1 MIVSE
6 KKLENSRMEL
16 QIEVPE
22 DKIESEY
29 TKVFDRIQ
37 KNAKIDGF
45 RKGKVPLEVIIKKF
59 QGSADSEV
67 AENIVRSSYMEALN
81 EKKLY
86 PISEPEVN
94 FDNKIERLKPLKYTV
109 KFDISPTIELGEY
122 KNLSVK
128 ENECKIVNSD
138 IENELQML
146 RERYATVSKKEK
158 GEPAEKD
165 DYVRAEIKIIDTN
178 DKSEAVNTDPKQ
190 ISVIIGKG
198 TEDYDFDDDIIGMK
212 VDDDKEVAKKYAKD
226 YTEKELAGKKVKYLL
241 KVLEISKLNLPS
253 LDDEFAKDLGDFK
266 TLDDVRNKIKEDFE
280 GFSKAKAK
288 TLVNKELINK
298 IQESSKF
305 DLPESMI
312 LREMESLKY
321 RIESN
326 MGGRGIDELFSKGVL
341 NKEDFTKRIREEA
354 VQNIKSTLTLLEI
367 AKKENLKVPEEKYK
381 DLIKSYSEKS
391 AKSIEEIEKDIE
403 VNSMRENIE
412 TELLLEIANDFIYD
426 NSSIKKLKPV
436 SFDEFKKL

>member
-1 MIVSE
+1 
-6 KKLENSRMEL
+6 MEL

-29 TKVFDRIQ
+29 TKVFERIQ

-86 PISEPEVN
+86 PISEPVVN
-94 FDNKIERLKPLKYTV
+94 FENKIERLKPLKYTV
-109 KFDISPTIELGEY
+109 KFDISPTVELGEY
-122 KNLSVK
+122 KNLSAK
-128 ENECKIVNSD
+128 ENECKITDQDV
-138 IENELQML
+138 ENEIQVL

-158 GEPAEKD
+158 GEPAEKG
-165 DYVRAEIKIIDTN
+165 DYVRAEIKIIDTG
-178 DKSEAVNTDPKQ
+178 DKSETVDTNPKQ
-190 ISVIIGKG
+190 ISVIVGKG
-198 TEDYDFDDDIIGMK
+198 TEDYDFDNEIKGMK
-212 VDDDKEVAKKYAKD
+212 TDDEKEVTKKYAKD
-226 YTEKELAGKKVKYLL
+226 YAEKDLAGKKVKYLL
-241 KVLEISKLNLPS
+241 KVIEINKLNLPF

-266 TLDDVRNKIKEDFE
+266 TLDNVRNKIKEDFE
-280 GFSKAKAK
+280 GYAKAKAK
-288 TLVNKELINK
+288 NLVNKELINK

-312 LREMESLKY
+312 QREMENLTN

-326 MGGRGIDELFSKGVL
+326 MGGRNMEEFFSKGVID
-341 NKEDFTKRIREEA
+341 KEDFTKRMRDEA
-354 VQNIKSTLTLLEI
+354 IQNIKSTLTLLEI

-391 AKSIEEIEKDIE
+391 AKNIEEIEKDIE

-412 TELLLEIANDFIYD
+412 TELLLEITSDFIYD

-436 SFDEFKKL
+436 SFEEFKKL

>member
-1 MIVSE
+1 
-6 KKLENSRMEL
+6 MEL

-29 TKVFDRIQ
+29 QKVFNRIQ

-45 RKGKVPLEVIIKKF
+45 RKGKVPLDVIIKKF

-94 FDNKIERLKPLKYTV
+94 FDNKIERLKSLKFTV

-122 KNLSVK
+122 KSLPVK

-158 GEPAEKD
+158 GEPAEKG
-165 DYVRAEIKIIDTN
+165 DYVRAEIKIIDN
-178 DKSEAVNTDPKQ
+178 DDNEAVNTDPKP
-190 ISVIIGKG
+190 ISVVIGKG
-198 TEDYDFDDDIIGMK
+198 KEDYDFDDEIIGMK
-212 VDDDKEVAKKYAKD
+212 VDDDKEITKKYAKD

-280 GFSKAKAK
+280 GFAKAKAK
-288 TLVNKELINK
+288 NLVNKELINK

-312 LREMESLKY
+312 QREMENLTY

-326 MGGRGIDELFSKGVL
+326 MGGRGIEELFSKGVL
-341 NKEDFTKRIREEA
+341 NKEDFTKRIRDEA

-367 AKKENLKVPEEKYK
+367 AKRENLKVPEEKYK
-381 DLIKSYSEKS
+381 DLIKSYSEKA

-403 VNSMRENIE
+403 LNSMRENIE
-412 TELLLEIANDFIYD
+412 TELLLEIASDFIYD
-426 NSSIKKLKPV
+426 NSSMKKLKPV
-436 SFDEFKKL
+436 SFEEFKKL